1 MISRILI
8 ISTNQEL
15 SPQPVAPV
23 GAAWIAEALS
33 QAGFDVRLL
42 DLSFEREPKKK
53 IAFAL
58 KKFNPEGIG
67 ISVRNVDNGDFL
79 APRSFLPRLKEIT
92 DFIKSNSSARI
103 LLGGSGVSVMPRQI
117 LDYLGLD
124 FAVMGEGEEAAAVF
138 FGTEKPEEHCN
149 APGLVCRKKLRTHF
163 ERGDWLISPD
173 LVRPRMHAW
182 VDVKRY
188 LRYEPVLPIQGKRG
202 CANRCI
208 YCTYNR
214 IEGRVWRLREPAA
227 VVEEISNAIFKTGA
241 RTFEFVDSI
250 FNQPEGY
257 METLL
262 EEIIR
267 WKLKARFHVSSMTPK
282 GLTKKQVAL
291 MERAGITAV
300 GITPES
306 ACDVTLNSLRKGFG
320 EAEVH
325 RAAEILGKS
334 GIKALWCFLLGG
346 PGEDAATLEKTIKFI
361 NKGIARKD
369 NAFITVGIR
378 VYPETGMH
386 DLAVQEGLIDGD
398 DDLLMPTFYFSDKVT
413 PEETR
418 AILSSRIEDKG
429 RVIFLSDTNFSH
441 MGALRIIG
449 TTLKL
454 PSPFWSYAGYMNML
468 LSRVRVINRAWAR

>member
-1 MISRILI
+1 MISRVLI

-33 QAGFDVRLL
+33 QAGFEAKLL
-42 DLSFEREPKKK
+42 DLSFERDPIKK
-53 IAFAL
+53 IGCVL
-58 KKFNPEGIG
+58 KKFEPQGIG
-67 ISVRNVDNGDFL
+67 VSVRNVDNGDFL
-79 APRSFLPRLKEIT
+79 APRSFLPKLKEIT
-92 DFIKSNSSARI
+92 DYIKANSSARI
-103 LLGGSGVSVMPRQI
+103 LLGGSGVSVMPHQI
-117 LDYLGLD
+117 LNYLDLDY
-124 FAVMGEGEEAAAVF
+124 AVMGEGEEAAVLF
-138 FGTEKPEEHCN
+138 FRAKEPDKHCN
-149 APGLVCRKKLRTHF
+149 APGLVCRRNVGPGY

-173 LVRPRMHAW
+173 LVRPRLHAW

-188 LRYEPVLPIQGKRG
+188 LRYEPVLPVQGKRG

-214 IEGRVWRLREPAA
+214 IEGRAWRLRDPSA
-227 VVEEISNAIFKTGA
+227 VAEEISNAVFRTGA

-267 WKLKARFHVSSMTPK
+267 WKLNARFHVSSMSPR
-282 GLTKKQVAL
+282 GLTKKQVEL

-306 ACDVTLNSLRKGFG
+306 ACDTTLASLRKGFG
-320 EAEVH
+320 EGDVR
-325 RAAEILGKS
+325 RAAELLNRS
-334 GIKALWCFLLGG
+334 NIKALWCFLLGG
-346 PGEDAATLEKTIKFI
+346 PEEDETTLGRTIRFI
-361 NKGIARKD
+361 NKDISKKD

-378 VYPETGMH
+378 VYPQTGMH
-386 DLAVQEGLIDGD
+386 ELAVKEGVLDSRS
-398 DDLLMPTFYFSDKVT
+398 DLLMPTFYFSHKIS

-418 AILSSRIEDKG
+418 AILLSRLEDKG
-429 RVIFLSDTNFSH
+429 RVIFLTDTNFSSL
-441 MGALRIIG
+441 GPLRLIG

-468 LSRVRVINRAWAR
+468 IARSRVINRGWEK